1 MPSDAPINLFIF
13 FKQVTQCEPHYCRR
27 AGRMTTAIKDLGDFR
42 KDVRNKD
49 DFKEALAQKGIA
61 ILGGKRGRSGFQK
74 MLASR

>member
-1 MPSDAPINLFIF
+1 
-13 FKQVTQCEPHYCRR
+13 
-27 AGRMTTAIKDLGDFR
+27 MTTAIKDLGDFR